1 MKKENLKQELQN
13 LKEEIKE
20 KLPRFITEEYI
31 DNAVL
36 SMWYRSKIEKQEV
49 SEVIEENINWN
60 KIPMTKVDIIE
71 IDNPV
76 SKLDFLTDMLFENA
90 VQFLQS
96 HIRNW
101 WSIKLEEEI
110 QKLTEKII

>member
-1 MKKENLKQELQN
+1 MKKENLREELQK

-20 KLPRFITEEYI
+20 KLPKFVIEEYI

-36 SMWYRSKIEKQEV
+36 SMGYREKIEKKEI
-49 SEVIEENINWN
+49 SEVMEENINWD

-71 IDNPV
+71 VDNPV
-76 SKLDFLTDMLFENA
+76 SKIDFLVDVLFENA